1 MMTEPVGQQK
11 FKDEQSA
18 ILALT
23 VKLVGAYVRG
33 NKLSDEEFI
42 ALIQTVYDTLLT
54 LSEQRSGLAKRDFRL
69 DPAVDVDDSITD
81 DYLICL
87 EDGKK
92 FKSLKRHLRAKY
104 GLSPEEYRKK
114 WSLPEDYPMV
124 APNYARTRS
133 RLAKNMGFG
142 KS

>member
-1 MMTEPVGQQK
+1 MTEPVGQQK

>member
-1 MMTEPVGQQK
+1 MTTEPVGQQK
-11 FKDEQSA
+11 FEDEQSA

-42 ALIQTVYDTLLT
+42 ALIQAVYDTLLT
-54 LSEQRSGLAKRDFRL
+54 LSEQRSGVAKRDFRL

>member
-11 FKDEQSA
+11 FEDEQSA

-42 ALIQTVYDTLLT
+42 ALIQAVYDTLLT
-54 LSEQRSGLAKRDFRL
+54 LSEQRSGVAKRDFRL

>member
-11 FKDEQSA
+11 FEDEQSA

>member
-1 MMTEPVGQQK
+1 MTTEPVGQQK
-11 FKDEQSA
+11 FEDEQSA

-42 ALIQTVYDTLLT
+42 ALIQAVYDTLLT
-54 LSEQRSGLAKRDFRL
+54 LSEQHSGVAKRDFRL